1 MVLVKRCHRVS
12 GGGLFLFAVCNAETA
27 LHYLESDAKVEIGP
41 NLASLDTK
49 MQCSTAQALFPYCKR
64 GLTPTSIDAH
74 SSSIDTKVTTSS
86 ISTVALRCGNNADNG

>member
-1 MVLVKRCHRVS
+1 MWVEEIFLV
-12 GGGLFLFAVCNAETA
+12 AVCNAETA

-49 MQCSTAQALFPYCKR
+49 SQCSTGQALFPYCKR
-64 GLTPTSIDAH
+64 GLTPTSIDAR

-86 ISTVALRCGNNADNG
+86 ISAVAPRCGNNADNG